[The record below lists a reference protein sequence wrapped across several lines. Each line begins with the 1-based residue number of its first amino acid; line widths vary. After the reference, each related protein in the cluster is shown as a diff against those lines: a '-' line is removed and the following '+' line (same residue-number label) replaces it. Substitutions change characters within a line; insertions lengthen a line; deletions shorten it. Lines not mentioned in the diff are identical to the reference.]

1 MFARP
6 EFLLFALGILVAV
19 VGAAVLD
26 LWLLAASCRSL
37 FRRDPIWGV
46 FGVLLGLLI
55 LGGIALY
62 SGLLYQLLLTLVAA

>member
-26 LWLLAASCRSL
+26 LWLLAASCRLL

-55 LGGIALY
+55 LAGIALY
-62 SGLLYQLLLTLVAA
+62 SGLLYQVLLTVVAS